1 MDRLAEIGQA
11 LDELGP
17 RDFDD
22 ANENTNG
29 MDRVYLVCDELSQR
43 DDPERWMPLLFSLM
57 ERLGDLDLGSPG
69 PIVHTLEQTG
79 AAYRPL
85 LAESVRRAP
94 TPLTVWMVNRV
105 LNENPDDRDFWIEL
119 LSGVERTSGA
129 SQEAV
134 DEARNFLAY
143 QRSR

>member
-1 MDRLAEIGQA
+1 MDRVAEIGRA
-11 LDELGP
+11 LEELGP

-22 ANENTNG
+22 ANENADG
-29 MDRVYLVCDELSQR
+29 VDRLYLMCDELSHR
-43 DDPERWMPLLFSLM
+43 DDPERWMPLLFAFM
-57 ERLGDLDLGSPG
+57 ERLGDVDLGSPG

-79 AAYRPL
+79 VVYRPL

-105 LNENPDDRDFWIEL
+105 LNDNPSDSGAWLNL
-119 LSGVERTSGA
+119 LDGIERTPGA
-129 SQEAV
+129 SLESV
-134 DEARNFLAY
+134 EEARKFLAF

>member
-22 ANENTNG
+22 ANENADG
-29 MDRVYLVCDELSQR
+29 MDRVYLVCDELSRR
-43 DDPERWMPLLFSLM
+43 DDPELWMPLLFALM

-79 AAYRPL
+79 TAYRPL

-94 TPLTVWMVNRV
+94 TPLTIWMVNRV
-105 LNENPDDRDFWIEL
+105 LNENPEAPDVWIGL
-119 LSGVERTSGA
+119 LEGVERTPGA
-129 SQEAV
+129 SEEAV
-134 DEARNFLAY
+134 EEARNFLAF